1 MLYVSS
7 KPTLNARA
15 VGSIFENH
23 PDFNTISAFFLGCV
37 FWVAFQSLIST
48 ELVGRFAQLFT
59 RRRSL
64 KSVSDVE
71 APAEQS
77 GIKSVDT
84 SERDPTLSILLFALF
99 LSFVLS
105 SISDLVSLM
114 SGTTE
119 ALCAFSVSWGGMA
132 SKFGRLLGL
141 VVLLVMTH
149 RLKALP
155 RWEVMSVMFWLLVT
169 FVLILVDGAL
179 NTGTVDHGR
188 ITQVL
193 DWSFCLR
200 QRVLAASLVSSLS
213 YIFLELYF
221 IARLAT
227 ILFPRLSQE
236 KNSPTIALLQDN
248 RLQKVIALLFFELLT
263 VVPLS
268 VQVSTVGLFV
278 PVALGSLIVMIAFSS
293 RCQPDYMKEKFSGDQ
308 RSLSFSE
315 KLPSSPIR
323 VRASN
328 YLPTIDLRSVYTHPS
343 GVVSP
348 ETRTAEEPMP
358 PTARSNMT
366 FESSHTQ
373 KAQKLRLQANHPTSL
388 RPGSHMPPVSSQ
400 QETSSSAGRQHSLR
414 SVFSRR
420 GRPKLTI
427 ITRLSK
433 YNLRKPPLP
442 KIPVQEPSP
451 VDTIY
456 SFYSNTPRSAP
467 VISRF
472 SPSSSEHHEPRS
484 ASSSS
489 SDTLTPRAHNPAFS
503 VSEAEGRPVVDSA
516 WNGSVQ
522 PRALTQTPTISVRPM
537 GPRSQTPGPPKI
549 THSEK
554 AR

>member
-1 MLYVSS
+1 MLHVSS

-15 VGSIFENH
+15 VGSILENH

-48 ELVGRFAQLFT
+48 ELAGRFAQLVT

-64 KSVSDVE
+64 KSVPDVE

-77 GIKSVDT
+77 GTKSVDT

-114 SGTTE
+114 SGKTE
-119 ALCAFSVSWGGMA
+119 ALCAFSVSWGKMA

-155 RWEVMSVMFWLLVT
+155 RWEVMTVMFWLLAT

-179 NTGTVDHGR
+179 NTGTVE
-188 ITQVL
+188 
-193 DWSFCLR
+193 
-200 QRVLAASLVSSLS
+200 QRVLAASLISSLS

-236 KNSPTIALLQDN
+236 KNSPIMALLQDN
-248 RLQKVIALLFFELLT
+248 RLQKVIALLLFELLT

-268 VQVSTVGLFV
+268 VEVSTVGLFV
-278 PVALGSLIVMIAFSS
+278 PVALGTLVVMIAFGS
-293 RCQPDYMKEKFSGDQ
+293 RCRPDHRNEKPSGDQ

-328 YLPTIDLRSVYTHPS
+328 YLPTIDLHSVYTHPS
-343 GVVSP
+343 AVVSP
-348 ETRTAEEPMP
+348 GTRTAEEPTP

-373 KAQKLRLQANHPTSL
+373 KAQKLHLQANHPTSL
-388 RPGSHMPPVSSQ
+388 RPGSHMPPANSR
-400 QETSSSAGRQHSLR
+400 QETSSSAGRQHSFR

-442 KIPVQEPSP
+442 KIPVQEPCSP

-489 SDTLTPRAHNPAFS
+489 SDTLTPRAYNPAFS
-503 VSEAEGRPVVDSA
+503 VSEGRPVVDSA
-516 WNGSVQ
+516 WNGPGQ

-549 THSEK
+549 TNLER